1 MKNPESKLTREQY
14 QVIQEGLDALLKRD
28 GLVRCDQIHQI
39 ASEITR
45 QQLSLQEEELT
56 DAVLKKER
64 EKKEA
69 EEKQQKER
77 ESLEVVKD
85 LAKEKNTEPKGV
97 TDGPP
102 SKRARNTA

>member
-1 MKNPESKLTREQY
+1 MKHPESKLTRDQY
-14 QVIQEGLDALLKRD
+14 QVIHEGLDSLLKRD
-28 GLVRCDQIHQI
+28 GLARCDQIYKI

-56 DAVLKKER
+56 DAVLKKEQ

-69 EEKQQKER
+69 EKKKEA
-77 ESLEVVKD
+77 LEVVKD
-85 LAKEKNTEPKGV
+85 LEKEKNPEPKGV